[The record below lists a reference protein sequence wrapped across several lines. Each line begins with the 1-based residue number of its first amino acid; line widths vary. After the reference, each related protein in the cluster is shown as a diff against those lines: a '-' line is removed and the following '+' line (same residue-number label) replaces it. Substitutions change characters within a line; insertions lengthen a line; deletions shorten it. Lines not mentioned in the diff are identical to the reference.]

1 MIVMILGLCAC
12 GEQPI
17 DNNENNV
24 ENNNSN
30 EVQIGN
36 NNETEEN
43 AVTTNSEG
51 NALVVYFSWAN
62 HTEKM
67 ASVIAA
73 ETGADVAVIEP
84 VNAYPTD
91 YNECTEVALEE
102 QRRGEKPAIK
112 DLGLDLEDYDVIY
125 LGYPIWWMDMP
136 QVLYTFLENND
147 FSGKTIYPFTTS
159 YSSGIIGTFD
169 KIKNIATGADVEEG
183 LHIFQREIDR
193 DNYEETI
200 KDWLK

>member
-1 MIVMILGLCAC
+1 
-12 GEQPI
+12 
-17 DNNENNV
+17 
-24 ENNNSN
+24 
-30 EVQIGN
+30 
-36 NNETEEN
+36 
-43 AVTTNSEG
+43 
-51 NALVVYFSWAN
+51 
-62 HTEKM
+62 
-67 ASVIAA
+67 
-73 ETGADVAVIEP
+73 
-84 VNAYPTD
+84 
-91 YNECTEVALEE
+91 
-102 QRRGEKPAIK
+102 
-112 DLGLDLEDYDVIY
+112 
-125 LGYPIWWMDMP
+125 MP